1 MKENWKKIY
10 NELKGDQKSIYIM
23 NLEERLE
30 GKGYSS
36 LEIMSIVNYI
46 KS

>member
-10 NELKGDQKSIYIM
+10 NELKGESKVIYIM